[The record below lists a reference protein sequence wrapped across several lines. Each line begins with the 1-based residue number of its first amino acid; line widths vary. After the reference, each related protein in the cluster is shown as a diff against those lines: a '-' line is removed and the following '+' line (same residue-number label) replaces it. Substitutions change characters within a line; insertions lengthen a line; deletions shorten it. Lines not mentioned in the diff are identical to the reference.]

1 MPDEKLRLVTL
12 RLIDR
17 TGAMSI
23 AVGRVIEEGGIPYGV
38 SADHHMSIPQ
48 SSHVRLENDDL
59 EPVASDSPDY
69 RMLNYRP
76 QHPRMNG
83 DQPGARLRKGKL

>member
-1 MPDEKLRLVTL
+1 MSDEKLRLVTL

-23 AVGRVIEEGGIPYGV
+23 AVGRVIEEGGIPYAV
-38 SADHHMSIPQ
+38 STDHHSSIPQ
-48 SSHVRLENDDL
+48 SWHIRLESEDL

-69 RMLNYRP
+69 RMLQYR
-76 QHPRMNG
+76 R
-83 DQPGARLRKGKL
+83 DIRV